1 MMTWFIFVGDLLVM
15 LFMILLV
22 IWVFMVTPDEE
33 IDESAR
39 IPLRDEEYESDL
51 VAGRHTE
58 RTGNEKEGFS
68 HG

>member
-15 LFMILLV
+15 LFMVVLV

-33 IDESAR
+33 IDETAN
-39 IPLRDEEYESDL
+39 IPLQDEDYESDL
-51 VAGRHTE
+51 IAGQLKD
-58 RTGNEKEGFS
+58 EKAGVS